1 MQSTGFSQVPVLA
14 RRRRCLVALM
24 TAWMAFTVPAW
35 AQGQPPPPTVL
46 TVSVVPQFP
55 AADIARTW
63 GPILTQLS
71 ERVGVQFVLRQARDI
86 PGFEAE
92 VLAGTPDVAYLNP
105 FHQLRAWDAQGYVP
119 LLRDAELLT
128 GIVVVRQDSPI
139 RAARELD
146 GHTLAFPA
154 PNAFGASLLTRAQLV
169 EVERIR
175 ITPVYART
183 HTNAY
188 RHTLA
193 GLSTATGGLRAT
205 LAREP
210 AEVQAGLR
218 VLMETPGAAPHPLSV
233 HPRVPKALHARLQ
246 QAWLQLAQQP
256 ELQPSFKA
264 IPMPQPVLADQA
276 RDYEPLRRLRLE
288 RYAQ

>member
-1 MQSTGFSQVPVLA
+1 M
-14 RRRRCLVALM
+14 VALEGVVQRVILGAQVLPAAPLPDQRAAAVDLLDHIAIDHPACGLAAGD
-24 TAWMAFTVPAW
+24 TALDALRKCCRQWLDGGVEQVAV
-35 AQGQPPPPTVL
+35 GQPL
-46 TVSVVPQFP
+46 
-55 AADIARTW
+55 
-63 GPILTQLS
+63 
-71 ERVGVQFVLRQARDI
+71 
-86 PGFEAE
+86 
-92 VLAGTPDVAYLNP
+92 
-105 FHQLRAWDAQGYVP
+105 
-119 LLRDAELLT
+119 

-256 ELQPSFKA
+256 ELRPSFKA